1 MKASS
6 YLCNFCIGIFLFA
19 TASTANAALTSI
31 LGGKAVYD
39 SDLDITWLA
48 DANAGAGSVF
58 DDGLNTNDGRMRQ
71 SNASAWAASLNVD
84 GVTGWR
90 LPTTLHPDATC
101 FTISDSTG
109 GDCTGSEMGHLFY
122 NELGGTENNSILTS
136 GDPDLELF
144 SNLQSFRYWS
154 ATDYPVS
161 TLDSYVF
168 AFNSGKQSFATKE
181 ASVFYAW
188 AVYDGNAE
196 LAAVP
201 MPAAVWLFGSGFLG
215 LAGMARRKKS

>member
-1 MKASS
+1 MNKSR
-6 YLCNFCIGIFLFA
+6 LLGTFCVGLFSFV
-19 TASTANAALTSI
+19 TVSTANAALISI
-31 LGGKAVYD
+31 LDGKAVYD

-48 DANAGAGSVF
+48 DANAGAGSAF
-58 DDGLNTNDGRMRQ
+58 DDGLFTNDGKMRQ

-84 GVTGWR
+84 GITGWR

-101 FTISDSTG
+101 FTTSDSTG

-136 GDPDLELF
+136 GDPDLALF

-154 ATDYPVS
+154 ATDYPTS
-161 TLDSYVF
+161 SLDAYLF
-168 AFNSGKQSFATKE
+168 AFESGKQGFATKE

-188 AVYDGNAE
+188 AVHDGNVGT
-196 LAAVP
+196 LVP
-201 MPAAVWLFGSGFLG
+201 VPAAVWLFGSGLLG
-215 LAGMARRKKS
+215 LVGMARRKKV

>member
-1 MKASS
+1 MKEPC
-6 YLCNFCIGIFLFA
+6 LMRKFCIGLFLFA

-39 SDLDITWLA
+39 SDLNISWLSN
-48 DANAGAGSVF
+48 ANAGAGSAF
-58 DDGLNTNDGRMRQ
+58 DDGLITNDGKMRQ

-84 GVTGWR
+84 GITGWR

-101 FTISDSTG
+101 FTTSDSTG

-122 NELGGTENNSILTS
+122 NELGGTENSSILTS
-136 GDPDLELF
+136 VDPDLALF

-154 ATDYPVS
+154 ATDYPTS
-161 TLDSYVF
+161 ALDAYLF
-168 AFNSGKQSFATKE
+168 AFDTGKQGFATKE

-188 AVYDGNAE
+188 AVHDGDVS
-196 LAAVP
+196 AVP
-201 MPAAVWLFGSGFLG
+201 VPAAVWLFGSGLLG
-215 LAGMARRKKS
+215 LVGIARRKKAT